1 MASEKK
7 YRVTKRHIELFKR
20 RVKYWLDR
28 FGINEYQLYFEVED
42 VESAYGACIADLP
55 GMVATIVLAE
65 QWDEEITDEGIESTA
80 RHEAI
85 ELLMQPLWHATL
97 CRELNIDWANSQRHT
112 IIRRLE
118 RVLDP

>member
-42 VESAYGACIADLP
+42 VEGAYGACIADLP
-55 GMVATIVLAE
+55 GMVATIVLADPWYE
-65 QWDEEITDEGIESTA
+65 PITRAKILDTA

-97 CRELNIDWANSQRHT
+97 CRELNVDWANCQRHT

>member
-7 YRVTKRHIELFKR
+7 YRVTKRHTELFKHH
-20 RVKYWLDR
+20 VKYWLDR
-28 FGINEYQLYFEVED
+28 LAITEYQVYFEVED
-42 VESAYGACIADLP
+42 VDGAYGACLADLP

-65 QWDEEITDEGIESTA
+65 YWDDEITDDRIKSTA

-97 CRELNIDWANSQRHT
+97 CRELNVDWANSQRHT

-118 RVLDP
+118 AILDK